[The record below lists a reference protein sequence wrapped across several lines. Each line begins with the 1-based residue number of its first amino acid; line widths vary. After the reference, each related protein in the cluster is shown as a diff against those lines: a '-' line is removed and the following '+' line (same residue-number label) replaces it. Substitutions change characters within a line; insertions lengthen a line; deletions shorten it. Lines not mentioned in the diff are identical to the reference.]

1 MAGWFNRKMEEEKAL
16 MRSNEVALGSS
27 YGQNMNMGAVSLNRG
42 LLKRKTGW
50 ES

>member
-27 YGQNMNMGAVSLNRG
+27 YGENMNMWAVSLN
-42 LLKRKTGW
+42 
-50 ES
+50 